1 MAYDFPASP
10 VMDQA
15 FITANRI
22 YIWNGYAWISA
33 GSVGYSEDVFV
44 KKAGDTMTGTLTLNA
59 DPADPMVATTK
70 QYVDRRV
77 DDIIPQGGTPGQAL
91 VKNAMNVSAWGA
103 AIDGGEV

>member
-15 FITANRI
+15 FITNNRI

-44 KKAGDTMTGTLTLNA
+44 KKAGDTMTGTLTLHS
-59 DPADPMVATTK
+59 DPADPLVAATK

-77 DDIIPQGGTPGQAL
+77 EEIIPLGGTPGQAF
-91 VKNAMNVSAWGA
+91 VKNPANVPTWGA
-103 AIDGGEV
+103 PIDGGEV